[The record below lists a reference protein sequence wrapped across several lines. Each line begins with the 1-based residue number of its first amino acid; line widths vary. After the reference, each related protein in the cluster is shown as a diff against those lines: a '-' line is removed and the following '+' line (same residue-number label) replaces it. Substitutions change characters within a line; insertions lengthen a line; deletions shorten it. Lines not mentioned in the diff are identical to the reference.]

1 MSILQFFKI
10 TIIVHS
16 FFFCM
21 LSISESNNNTSSP
34 YDHEML
40 AQKLNGQNNNGIPKS
55 SRRKKRQQLF
65 DFSYIDT
72 PLVDII
78 NNFTYEK
85 KVNVILPVEAD
96 TIEVKVT
103 IDLGFLSLNEAWTV
117 IHTLLDMAGY
127 IMIGEE
133 NKFFVE
139 KNGFRSRR

>member
-65 DFSYIDT
+65 GNILFWCPLTWFSLPNSGHYYH
-72 PLVDII
+72 I
-78 NNFTYEK
+78 NHIEHHLQKEDLHHRTSQK
-85 KVNVILPVEAD
+85 K
-96 TIEVKVT
+96 
-103 IDLGFLSLNEAWTV
+103 
-117 IHTLLDMAGY
+117 
-127 IMIGEE
+127 
-133 NKFFVE
+133 
-139 KNGFRSRR
+139 RQRRCQYRTKQMPPRT